1 MSQENVEV
9 VLRLH
14 AAFSRGDLDGLLAEC
29 DPEATYRAAI
39 TQAVEGEAGDF
50 RGHAGIRQWWL
61 ELHDLYDGL
70 RTEVLD
76 VRDLGERVLVVY
88 VIQGRAR
95 ASGLA
100 FDAGQE
106 LAQVATLRDG
116 MITSMRD
123 YLNRREAL
131 EAVGLP

>member
-1 MSQENVEV
+1 MSQENVL
-9 VLRLH
+9 VLEISTGSH
-14 AAFSRGDLDGLLAEC
+14 YA
-29 DPEATYRAAI
+29 
-39 TQAVEGEAGDF
+39 AVEGEAGDF
-50 RGHAGIRQWWL
+50 

-76 VRDLGERVLVVY
+76 VRDLGERVAVVY

-95 ASGLA
+95 ASGLV
-100 FDAGQE
+100 FDGGQE

-123 YLNRREAL
+123 YFNRREAL